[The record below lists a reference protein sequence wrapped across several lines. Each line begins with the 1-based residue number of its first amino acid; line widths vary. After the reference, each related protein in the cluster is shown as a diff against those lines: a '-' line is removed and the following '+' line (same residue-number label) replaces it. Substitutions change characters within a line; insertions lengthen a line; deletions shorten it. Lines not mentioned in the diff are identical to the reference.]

1 MSKNLLDVY
10 LALKDFEGKLRGKI
24 FFEKYP
30 DLKKM
35 LQIDKELVR
44 DLKELPEELYKIIQ
58 DFEYAVS
65 NLGKDTCDAPFP
77 WRIDLGNGK
86 EFLRCPLPKNHD
98 GPHKLSFG
106 NPYVGVKFSFSW
118 EDTEKEES

>member
-10 LALKDFEGKLRGKI
+10 LALKDFEGKLRS
-24 FFEKYP
+24 ETSLLEYP
-30 DLKKM
+30 RSFQDGCKLIESVKDLKK
-35 LQIDKELVR
+35 I
-44 DLKELPEELYKIIQ
+44 PEELTKIIE

-98 GPHKLSFG
+98 GPHKLSFE

-118 EDTEKEES
+118 EDTKKEES